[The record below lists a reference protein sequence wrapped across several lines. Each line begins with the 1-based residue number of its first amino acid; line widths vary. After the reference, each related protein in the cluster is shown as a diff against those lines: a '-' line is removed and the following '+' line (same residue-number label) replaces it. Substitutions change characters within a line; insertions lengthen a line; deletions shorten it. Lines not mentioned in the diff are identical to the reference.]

1 MTPLQAEC
9 LAYIQFLLAGE
20 LYDLGTLYNSSGV
33 MAHIQIESNWEP
45 EVGDHVDSF
54 GSAGLMQVLPS
65 TATQMGV
72 HGSMLDPA
80 SSIRAGMLYLD
91 NCRKILGHYR
101 TKAGGVLTA
110 QDVVAAY
117 NEGPGNVMRGRQD
130 MHYVD
135 AWEAAQRQ
143 WAYVDALPMD
153 PKAVE
158 ALFNWNQSKNTPPAE
173 THQDAP
179 VPEPAPEAGQTTTPA
194 PAEVDLG
201 AVQPIPD
208 ITMTVD
214 LPSQVEPEPAPQQPA
229 EADAALNTQGPGS
242 DDQPEES
249 DSADVLNEEE
259 LARLNTPP
267 GQGPAQVT
275 HDEGTDNPSLN
286 GA

>member
-20 LYDLGTLYNSSGV
+20 LYNLGTLYNSSGV
-33 MAHIQIESNWEP
+33 MAHIQIESSWDP

-80 SSIRAGMLYLD
+80 NSIRAGMLYLD

-101 TKAGGVLTA
+101 AKAGGVLTA
-110 QDVVAAY
+110 QDVAAAY

-135 AWEAAQRQ
+135 AWEAAQHE

-158 ALFNWNQSKNTPPAE
+158 
-173 THQDAP
+173 
-179 VPEPAPEAGQTTTPA
+179 
-194 PAEVDLG
+194 
-201 AVQPIPD
+201 
-208 ITMTVD
+208 
-214 LPSQVEPEPAPQQPA
+214 
-229 EADAALNTQGPGS
+229 
-242 DDQPEES
+242 
-249 DSADVLNEEE
+249 
-259 LARLNTPP
+259 
-267 GQGPAQVT
+267 QGPAEYLT
-275 HDEGTDNPSLN
+275 EST
-286 GA
+286 

>member
-1 MTPLQAEC
+1 MTPLQTEC

-20 LYDLGTLYNSSGV
+20 LYNLGTLYNSSGV
-33 MAHIQIESNWEP
+33 MAHIQIESSWDP

-80 SSIRAGMLYLD
+80 NSIRAGMLYLD
-91 NCRKILGHYR
+91 NCRKILGRYR
-101 TKAGGVLTA
+101 AKAGGVLTA
-110 QDVVAAY
+110 QDVAAAY

-135 AWEAAQRQ
+135 AWEAAQRE

-158 ALFNWNQSKNTPPAE
+158 ALFRWNQAKNAPPAE
-173 THQDAP
+173 PISQAA
-179 VPEPAPEAGQTTTPA
+179 PEPAAY
-194 PAEVDLG
+194 DLG
-201 AVQPIPD
+201 AEQPIPD
-208 ITMTVD
+208 ITMTVE
-214 LPSQVEPEPAPQQPA
+214 LPSQVEPEPTPKEPA
-229 EADAALNTQGPGS
+229 EANPTLDSQSPGS
-242 DDQPEES
+242 ADQQEQGDE
-249 DSADVLNEEE
+249 AEVLNEQEAAQ
-259 LARLNTPP
+259 LHIPP
-267 GQGPAQVT
+267 ADAAAAVPPQ
-275 HDEGTDNPSLN
+275 EGAVDPNAGNASLD